1 MYQNPMVQN
10 SQPSARCVVLL
21 VGVCLRGGRVPVF
34 ILVVFARGGSAGDHG
49 WDSLR
54 FLLFLVGFWDSLRFC
69 LFLRRREILVR
80 ILVGILLF
88 YGGAICFLVGA
99 TAPVSGV
106 NFHVVFK
113 LF

>member
-34 ILVVFARGGSAGDHG
+34 ICVFFARVGSAGDHG

-54 FLLFLVGFWDSLRFC
+54 FFCSSLGFGLELGWDFWDSL
-69 LFLRRREILVR
+69 
-80 ILVGILLF
+80 
-88 YGGAICFLVGA
+88 
-99 TAPVSGV
+99 
-106 NFHVVFK
+106 
-113 LF
+113 